1 LLATLAF
8 RILQMAQDNRGGGPS
23 RGGNNRGGPGGRGPG
38 GKGGFGKGPTRPAR
52 VETYEDV
59 KLLSRGE
66 GFRIDKSVVVEK
78 GSHRPVKTEYRLT
91 RDGLD
96 GIQVFQRLADAQTA
110 STAPLPE
117 PEPEAAP
124 ETQIEIAAEAAAEG
138 GAAILPPVEDDS
150 PAAEEPTEH

>member
-1 LLATLAF
+1 
-8 RILQMAQDNRGGGPS
+8 MAQDNRGGPPS

-38 GKGGFGKGPTRPAR
+38 GKGGFGKGPARPAR

-66 GFRIDKSVVVEK
+66 GFHIDKSVVVEK

-91 RDGLD
+91 REGLS
-96 GIQVFQRLADAQTA
+96 GTQVFQRLADALTA

-117 PEPEAAP
+117 PEPAPEAAV
-124 ETQIEIAAEAAAEG
+124 ESEVEIAAEAAAEG
-138 GAAILPPVEDDS
+138 GAASLPPVEDET
-150 PAAEEPTEH
+150 PEEAAKS

>member
-1 LLATLAF
+1 
-8 RILQMAQDNRGGGPS
+8 MAQDNRGGPPS

-38 GKGGFGKGPTRPAR
+38 KGGFGKGPARPAR

-91 RDGLD
+91 RDGLAAV
-96 GIQVFQRLADAQTA
+96 QVFQRLGDAQTA
-110 STAPLPE
+110 ATAPLPE
-117 PEPEAAP
+117 PEPEAAAVEAAP
-124 ETQIEIAAEAAAEG
+124 EGDAVAEAVAEPADEAAAAEP
-138 GAAILPPVEDDS
+138 ADTPAPVD
-150 PAAEEPTEH
+150 AVEH

>member
-1 LLATLAF
+1 
-8 RILQMAQDNRGGGPS
+8 MAQDNRGGPSS

-38 GKGGFGKGPTRPAR
+38 GKGGFGKGPARPAR

-66 GFRIDKSVVVEK
+66 GFHIDKSVVVEK

-91 RDGLD
+91 RE
-96 GIQVFQRLADAQTA
+96 GISGVQVFQRLADAITA

-124 ETQIEIAAEAAAEG
+124 EAAPEAGAESEVEVAAEAAAEG
-138 GAAILPPVEDDS
+138 GAASLPPVEDEI
-150 PAAEEPTEH
+150 PEEAAKS

>member
-1 LLATLAF
+1 
-8 RILQMAQDNRGGGPS
+8 MAQDNRGGGPS
-23 RGGNNRGGPGGRGPG
+23 RGGNNRRGPGGRGPG
-38 GKGGFGKGPTRPAR
+38 KGGGFGKGPARPAR
-52 VETYEDV
+52 VETYEDI

-117 PEPEAAP
+117 PAP

-138 GAAILPPVEDDS
+138 GAAALPPVEDAS
-150 PAAEEPTEH
+150 PAEEEPTEH

>member
-1 LLATLAF
+1 
-8 RILQMAQDNRGGGPS
+8 MAQDNRGGPSS

-38 GKGGFGKGPTRPAR
+38 GKGGFGKGPARPAR

-59 KLLSRGE
+59 KQLSRGE

-91 RDGLD
+91 RDGLP
-96 GIQVFQRLADAQTA
+96 GVQIFQRLADAQTA

-124 ETQIEIAAEAAAEG
+124 EAPVEVAAEAAAEG
-138 GAAILPPVEDDS
+138 GAAVLPPVEEDV
-150 PAAEEPTEH
+150 PEPKEATEH